1 MNGTGNMEDISADTV
16 PQGWQPETPDIPSV
30 QRPRPWWRLPACWLQ
45 MCGAEQKANHT
56 HIWAECTHCGKIIAP
71 ISREAVRRYIQAE
84 ESDEA
89 FIARMKR
96 EGYIQ

>member
-1 MNGTGNMEDISADTV
+1 
-16 PQGWQPETPDIPSV
+16 
-30 QRPRPWWRLPACWLQ
+30 
-45 MCGAEQKANHT
+45 MCGAAQKANHT
-56 HIWAECTHCGKIIAP
+56 HIWAECVHCGKVIAP

-89 FIARMKR
+89 FLARMKR